1 VNKVFSFYGRTEKR
15 KKERKF
21 PVKRLC
27 QEKGRTE
34 KQVPTISSK
43 KKKTST
49 NHQLRA
55 SERSSAGGPEMGHRE
70 TAKLR
75 VCM

>member
-1 VNKVFSFYGRTEKR
+1 VDKVFSFYGRTEKR

-21 PVKRLC
+21 PVKCSC

-43 KKKTST
+43 KTST

-55 SERSSAGGPEMGHRE
+55 RERSSAGGREMGHGE